1 MSPQLNDFNGGFWR
15 GLEEQVQTWGRS
27 TASGTYDKVYVAKGG
42 TLNELL
48 SNFQGTPVP
57 GGTPT
62 TDENGFTIHG
72 LACPAS
78 YFMAVLTEKG
88 NDFHAIAFL
97 IPHQEGLI
105 RNPKAEDLQKYV
117 IPVDH

>member
-1 MSPQLNDFNGGFWR
+1 MVNFNGTH
-15 GLEEQVQTWGRS
+15 VS
-27 TASGTYDKVYVAKGG
+27 
-42 TLNELL
+42 
-48 SNFQGTPVP
+48 

-62 TDENGFTIHG
+62 SDENGFTIHG

-97 IPHQEGLI
+97 ILHQEGLI

-117 IPVDH
+117 IPVDELERKTGIDFFCNLDDAVENQVEAEAVISDWSW